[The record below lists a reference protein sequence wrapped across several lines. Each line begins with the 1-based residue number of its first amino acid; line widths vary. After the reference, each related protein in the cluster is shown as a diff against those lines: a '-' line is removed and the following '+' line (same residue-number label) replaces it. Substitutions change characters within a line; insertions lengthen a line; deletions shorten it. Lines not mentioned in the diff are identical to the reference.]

1 MRLYVFLAFKMNT
14 NGIDDNAP
22 TFGQYCYD
30 YADTRRSEV
39 SSDYLALLGAY
50 TFQGNQA
57 AETAHFC
64 GIFDG
69 TNTIFPD
76 IFSKSIPIL
85 IQIQGVLVLI
95 FFVTSL
101 K

>member
-1 MRLYVFLAFKMNT
+1 MNT
-14 NGIDDNAP
+14 NGADDNAP

-50 TFQGNQA
+50 TFQGSLA

-69 TNTIFPD
+69 TNTVFPD
-76 IFSKSIPIL
+76 VFSKLNVSATLGEIISNYLLNMKSL
-85 IQIQGVLVLI
+85 II
-95 FFVTSL
+95 FIFC
-101 K
+101 

>member
-1 MRLYVFLAFKMNT
+1 MNT
-14 NGIDDNAP
+14 NAGVDAP

-50 TFQGNQA
+50 TFQGRTT

-69 TNTIFPD
+69 TNTMFPD
-76 IFSKSIPIL
+76 VFSKSNVWWL
-85 IQIQGVLVLI
+85 LVLEP
-95 FFVTSL
+95 L
-101 K
+101 KISGLPKISRSQVRDFLF

>member
-1 MRLYVFLAFKMNT
+1 MNT
-14 NGIDDNAP
+14 NGGADAP

-50 TFQGNQA
+50 TFQGRMA

-69 TNTIFPD
+69 TNTMFPD
-76 IFSKSIPIL
+76 VFSKLSDGTVKFSFSQKATKICKIWL
-85 IQIQGVLVLI
+85 MVLT
-95 FFVTSL
+95 FT

>member
-1 MRLYVFLAFKMNT
+1 MSFLQHIVVLLIYSFSNLTLQFAYFPGFKMNT
-14 NGIDDNAP
+14 NGGADAP

-50 TFQGNQA
+50 TFQGRMA

-69 TNTIFPD
+69 TNTMFPD
-76 IFSKSIPIL
+76 VFSKS
-85 IQIQGVLVLI
+85 VV
-95 FFVTSL
+95 
-101 K
+101 